1 MAAPGQRAFRF
12 FGGVTEMIVPNNL
25 KAGILKAGIAKP
37 HRYEPD
43 INPTYAEMC
52 AVCIFLIEAVIHT
65 AGRGRVQS
73 GRFAEP
79 K

>member
-1 MAAPGQRAFRF
+1 M
-12 FGGVTEMIVPNNL
+12 TEMIVPNN
-25 KAGILKAGIAKP
+25 LKAGIAKP